1 MSALTHES
9 NTHPLESFFG
19 PYQGTHETLRAD
31 DALAHETYNLPEAY
45 VGKNKYLE
53 SILDWKIRKED
64 EFYTR
69 DLLPWEFTDDLHIAW
84 EIFSF
89 NRTLI
94 DLEPHQG
101 VPRYVSAQSERH
113 TDNLL
118 RRGLAFIIEHGFYK
132 TQRGKR
138 HFALNLQQ
146 ISDAVHVTCYFGVI
160 HAMLGGNNYYK
171 EWQRKFGRQVK
182 RVNDLMSREKHRW
195 AIVQKEENGL
205 YLLDAELKHEMKREG
220 VVPNIWVWP
229 DKMGIYANMVG
240 EHNMDYHKRGELAN
254 QNREKGDQKGTF
266 RGLPVFEAQSFDVD
280 FTGEPIDLLIREQQC
295 GEYFY
300 MKNKGEGNSDI
311 IIYSADSD
319 KFERITW
326 DEASNAA
333 ELTEAGING
342 TESNE
347 MQSDEWTRKVGYDA
361 IVRIFVNAQ
370 GQVTGKRVMSLL
382 SGSQKEELRLTG
394 TVTKQGSGDEYDEDT
409 YEFSEELPN
418 GYIYERILPLAPGYT
433 FDAGSGNAINI
444 HNGYDIMLFRP
455 SQTYRMASAILAK
468 GGSDTGSC
476 YHGHHD
482 FQLSDDIIR
491 KVHVGHYTF
500 YSKAV
505 VKRPKNYVIVEN
517 IFSQG
522 YVDGEGTTFPTANPG
537 NRVED
542 FFTSVQEGTGRPDLI
557 AFKVPRGTDQH
568 LNNVVDITGRF
579 DSGIY
584 DQLKTHQDQSQEH
597 FPRSNI
603 VYNAMNAFDID
614 MYRES
619 PDDEY
624 LQRIKRVNTVCWRG
638 MQLDSNRKITQ
649 LNTGHWGEQIYPG
662 VRKVREGEMS
672 FMKDMQWAKA
682 MSFVPST
689 NVAQEDMADRG
700 EF

>member
-45 VGKNKYLE
+45 VGKNKFLE

-101 VPRYVSAQSERH
+101 VPRFVSAQSERH

-195 AIVQKEENGL
+195 ALVQKEENGL

-266 RGLPVFEAQSFDVD
+266 RGLPVFEAQAFDVD

-300 MKNKGEGNSDI
+300 MKHGQNI

-319 KFERITW
+319 KFETVTW
-326 DEASNAA
+326 RKANEAAAHAEGAVAA
-333 ELTEAGING
+333 ESNNMMSTEWKRKLGVANLDTEA
-342 TESNE
+342 
-347 MQSDEWTRKVGYDA
+347 DKADH
-361 IVRIFVNAQ
+361 
-370 GQVTGKRVMSLL
+370 
-382 SGSQKEELRLTG
+382 
-394 TVTKQGSGDEYDEDT
+394 D
-409 YEFSEELPN
+409 
-418 GYIYERILPLAPGYT
+418 IL
-433 FDAGSGNAINI
+433 
-444 HNGYDIMLFRP
+444 LFRP

-491 KVHVGHYTF
+491 KIHVGHYTF

-505 VKRPKNYVIVEN
+505 VKRPKNYIIVEN

-522 YVDGEGTTFPTANPG
+522 YVDGEGITFPSKKDDV
-537 NRVED
+537 RD
-542 FFTSVQEGTGRPDLI
+542 FFTNVQESGDRPDLI
-557 AFKVPRGTDQH
+557 AFKVPKGTDQH
-568 LNNVVDITGRF
+568 LENVLDITGRF

-584 DQLKTHQDQSQEH
+584 DQLKTHKSSSEEH
-597 FPRSNI
+597 FPRSDTL
-603 VYNAMNAFDID
+603 YKAMNAAAID

-689 NVAQEDMADRG
+689 NVAQADMVPLDGAPQRAPRRRRG
-700 EF
+700 LPPRNLVDGEQGRDDDMM

>member
-1 MSALTHES
+1 MTLDLKKKYYIRLLLVHIMSALTHES

-45 VGKNKYLE
+45 VGKNKFLE
-53 SILDWKIRKED
+53 SILDWKIRRED

-69 DLLPWEFTDDLHIAW
+69 DLLPWEFTDELHIAW

-182 RVNDLMSREKHRW
+182 RVNDLMSREKHHW
-195 AIVQKEENGL
+195 ALVQKEENGL

-300 MKNKGEGNSDI
+300 MKNNQNI

-319 KFERITW
+319 KFETVTW
-326 DEASNAA
+326 TDADAA
-333 ELTEAGING
+333 AGLA
-342 TESNE
+342 ESDGFDNPTNS
-347 MQSDEWTRKVGYDA
+347 MSS
-361 IVRIFVNAQ
+361 Q
-370 GQVTGKRVMSLL
+370 GWENNLDPDGNLNL
-382 SGSQKEELRLTG
+382 KEEITDD
-394 TVTKQGSGDEYDEDT
+394 GD
-409 YEFSEELPN
+409 
-418 GYIYERILPLAPGYT
+418 
-433 FDAGSGNAINI
+433 
-444 HNGYDIMLFRP
+444 YDILLFRP
-455 SQTYRMASAILAK
+455 AQTYRMASAILAK

-505 VKRPKNYVIVEN
+505 VKRPKNYIIVEN

-522 YVDGEGTTFPTANPG
+522 YVDGEGITFPSG
-537 NRVED
+537 DNRDKKKEELRN
-542 FFTSVQEGTGRPDLI
+542 FFTSVQESGDRFDLI
-557 AFKVPRGTDQH
+557 AFRVPKGTDRH
-568 LNNVVDITGRF
+568 LNNVLDITGRF

-584 DQLKTHQDQSQEH
+584 DQLKTHKSSSEEH
-597 FPRSNI
+597 FPRSD
-603 VYNAMNAFDID
+603 VLYRAMNAEQID
-614 MYRES
+614 MYRVS
-619 PDDEY
+619 PGDEY

-689 NVAQEDMADRG
+689 NVRQEDRMPLRVPEIFRNFAQRRNLGDG
-700 EF
+700 EQGQDDDNVRQEGVVPREGVYGDLLNFE